1 MIEKFEKEIQDHKV
15 RIAVIEESEVN
26 RLKEEQNIKEEL
38 YENHGKRKNYFQV
51 PNLMTRQRSNS
62 RRHKAVPDFE
72 AEDLAMKENEK

>member
-38 YENHGKRKNYFQV
+38 YENHGKRKNYF
-51 PNLMTRQRSNS
+51 
-62 RRHKAVPDFE
+62 
-72 AEDLAMKENEK
+72 